1 MTYFFKGLTP
11 GDMVFQGN
19 QIVWN
24 PTNTDTTTSVYDL
37 QIYAMDSGVIS
48 DISTTGLLSTTPLS
62 SEIYNLRLFLNNVDD
77 PVIRD
82 GTVNPLTQT
91 QEDQLYVTNIK
102 YSDPDYNDILQFS
115 LHVSPDQG
123 MTIEDV
129 DQDGD
134 CNYSLDSSFTRD
146 L

>member
-1 MTYFFKGLTP
+1 MA
-11 GDMVFQGN
+11 FQGN

-24 PTNTDTTTSVYDL
+24 PTNSDTTTNVYDL

-48 DISTTGLLSTTPLS
+48 DISTTGLISTTPLS

-91 QEDQLYVTNIK
+91 QRIN
-102 YSDPDYNDILQFS
+102 S
-115 LHVSPDQG
+115 
-123 MTIEDV
+123 M
-129 DQDGD
+129 
-134 CNYSLDSSFTRD
+134 
-146 L
+146 